1 MANIQ
6 IHYFHTEKSYFSL
19 QNNVNSCTDL
29 GGGGERSIP
38 PPPFAKFNFFKLHY
52 NKNMPWNPP
61 W

>member
-29 GGGGERSIP
+29 GGGEKGP
-38 PPPFAKFNFFKLHY
+38 
-52 NKNMPWNPP
+52 
-61 W
+61 